1 MRTGRPRSPSNAGKV
16 YLRPESKTC
25 PACGRELEYDWNND
39 RHVRFIGGP
48 KHIDYHV
55 YTCRNPLCPLEGVA
69 RKPEALSASVLDGY
83 EVGLDVISLVGY
95 YRLKM
100 GMSYPKIRTCLDDL
114 HKVRV
119 SERRVEDLGNLYV
132 ALRTYDVRT
141 KPEVMER
148 LRKQGRLVLLIDA
161 TQPDA
166 DGDALWVILDHL
178 SGELLCGFT
187 ARDIDAKELAARI
200 RTVASLGIPVVGV
213 ATDGEPVVVEAV
225 KLALPGVPHQLCQ
238 FHFLRNFGKG
248 VTNLDH
254 ELSHALSVDL
264 KGLSRFEEAA
274 GRKPSDRATE
284 TEIAGPRSLALAEPV
299 AKKRTGRKRKYER
312 LSRPRT
318 PEEAALVEE
327 VCEAARAILGTSAK
341 PPLGAAGLET
351 FARLE
356 RLHDALALAAG
367 KKGGSPTSCAAT
379 STGRSCAPATTRR

>member
-1 MRTGRPRSPSNAGKV
+1 MRTGRPRDPRNAEKV

-39 RHVRFIGGP
+39 RHVRFVGGP

-55 YTCRNPLCPLEGVA
+55 YTCRNPKCALAGVP

-100 GMSYPKIRTCLDDL
+100 GMSYPKIRTCLGDL

-166 DGDALWVILDHL
+166 DGEALWVVLDHL
-178 SGELLCGFT
+178 SGEVLCGFT
-187 ARDIDAKELAARI
+187 ARAIDAEELAAKI
-200 RTVASLGIPVVGV
+200 RGVASLGIPIAGV

-225 KLALPGVPHQLCQ
+225 RLALPGVPHQLCQ

-264 KGLSRFEEAA
+264 KGLNRFEEAA
-274 GRKPSDRATE
+274 SRKPSGTATE

-299 AKKRTGRKRKYER
+299 AKKRAGRKRKYER
-312 LSRPRT
+312 LARPRT
-318 PEEAALVEE
+318 SEEAALVEE
-327 VCEAARAILGTSAK
+327 VCEAARAVLGTSGK
-341 PPLGAAGLET
+341 PPLEAAGLET
-351 FARLE
+351 FTGLE
-356 RLHDALALAAG
+356 QLHDALALAAG

-379 STGRSCAPATTRR
+379 STGR